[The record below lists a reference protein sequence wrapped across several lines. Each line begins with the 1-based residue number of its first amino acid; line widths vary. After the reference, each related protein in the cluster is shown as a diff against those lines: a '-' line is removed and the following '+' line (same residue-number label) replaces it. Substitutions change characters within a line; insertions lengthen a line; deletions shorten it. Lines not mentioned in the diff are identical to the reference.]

1 MKRLSKSTKSVMAI
15 LLAAAF
21 FFAAA
26 TTVHAENTSSA
37 SEKDCSQAS
46 PSSGI
51 LLADDWECINFI

>member
-21 FFAAA
+21 FFGAAA
-26 TTVHAENTSSA
+26 TVHAENTSTA
-37 SEKDCSQAS
+37 SEKYCSQAS

-51 LLADDWECINFI
+51 LLADDWDCSNFI